1 MEIIRNYIATLD
13 SKKRLTLRKTDIKYY
28 EVKEYDNGC
37 IVLEPRKL
45 EPISS
50 VSLETLQICWIILL
64 LIIREGSFRK
74 RST

>member
-37 IVLEPRKL
+37 IVLEPRK
-45 EPISS
+45 
-50 VSLETLQICWIILL
+50 
-64 LIIREGSFRK
+64 FRTDQFCFF
-74 RST
+74 RNTTDAG